1 MVHLRPL
8 LTPHSAHTTHTTQ
21 PKKPIFELTLQGLKV
36 HHYRLTYDHRSE
48 LQIKDFLLSDH
59 ARFPVFHI
67 EFQKDSD
74 REKAEKEFKIREKLK
89 LKMKM
94 KMKTKDDGDISGLD
108 GELRHPSY
116 TKPLCAADI
125 EERARISAEEEE
137 EKNACALTISYV
149 QQVQYGHIN
158 AMCECSNQMCVTLWK
173 SQVQNAFK

>member
-1 MVHLRPL
+1 M
-8 LTPHSAHTTHTTQ
+8 
-21 PKKPIFELTLQGLKV
+21 

-74 REKAEKEFKIREKLK
+74 REKAEKETEIKAKLK
-89 LKMKM
+89 LKMR
-94 KMKTKDDGDISGLD
+94 TKDDGDINGLD
-108 GELRHPSY
+108 DELRHPSY

-149 QQVQYGHIN
+149 QQVQYEHFNLI
-158 AMCECSNQMCVTLWK
+158 CVCSDKTFLTL
-173 SQVQNAFK
+173 

>member
-1 MVHLRPL
+1 M
-8 LTPHSAHTTHTTQ
+8 
-21 PKKPIFELTLQGLKV
+21 

-74 REKAEKEFKIREKLK
+74 REKVEKEFKIREKLK
-89 LKMKM
+89 LKMMM
-94 KMKTKDDGDISGLD
+94 KMNTKDDGDISGLD
-108 GELRHPSY
+108 GELRYPPY

-149 QQVQYGHIN
+149 QQVQYGHFN
-158 AMCECSNQMCVTLWK
+158 AMCVVTK
-173 SQVQNAFK
+173 YV